1 MWKKNLNSKMNKNQP
16 LTSVNLSEKEWTVKE
31 KLALLS
37 GVKKYGPKILYVE
50 TKKKLFRI

>member
-1 MWKKNLNSKMNKNQP
+1 MNKNQP